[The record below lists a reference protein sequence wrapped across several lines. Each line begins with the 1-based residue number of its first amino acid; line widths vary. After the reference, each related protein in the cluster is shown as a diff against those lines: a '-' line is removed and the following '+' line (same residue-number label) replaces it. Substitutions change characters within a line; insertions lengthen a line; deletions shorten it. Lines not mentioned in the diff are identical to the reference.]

1 MAAIRQKTLPSF
13 AKCPFYVIFL
23 GLMINATQIR
33 KGNVII
39 FDGVPHRVLSFEHRS
54 PGKGAAFVRVL
65 LRNLE
70 TGASY
75 DNRYASNDS
84 VEKATLEQKEMEY
97 LYKDGELF
105 AFMDTENYEQISL
118 NSELLGDYEKF
129 LKEGQVLEIQF
140 FGEKPIG
147 LEPPTT
153 IILEVTDTEPELKG
167 ATASNSPKPATLETG
182 AVIQVPP
189 FVKIGDKVRLTTAD
203 GKYQERA

>member
-1 MAAIRQKTLPSF
+1 
-13 AKCPFYVIFL
+13 
-23 GLMINATQIR
+23 MINATQIR

-39 FDGVPHRVLSFEHRS
+39 FEGVPHKVLNFEHRT

-75 DNRYASNDS
+75 DYRYASNDA
-84 VEKATLEQKEMEY
+84 VEKAVLEQKTMEY
-97 LYKDGELF
+97 LYRDGDLYT
-105 AFMDTENYEQISL
+105 FMDTENYEQIAL
-118 NSELLGDYEKF
+118 TPELLGDYEKF

-147 LEPPTT
+147 LEPPTSV
-153 IILEVTDTEPELKG
+153 ILEVVETEPELKG

-189 FVKIGDKVRLTTAD
+189 FVKVGDKVRITTAD

>member
-1 MAAIRQKTLPSF
+1 
-13 AKCPFYVIFL
+13 
-23 GLMINATQIR
+23 MINATQIR
-33 KGNVII
+33 KGHVII
-39 FDGVPHRVLSFEHRS
+39 FEGVPHKVLSFEHRT
-54 PGKGAAFVRVL
+54 PGKGAAFVRAL

-75 DNRYASNDS
+75 DYRFASNDS
-84 VEKATLEQKEMEY
+84 VEKAVLEQREMEY

-105 AFMDTENYEQISL
+105 AFMDTENFEQMSL
-118 NSELLGDYEKF
+118 NSDLLGDYETY
-129 LKEGQVLEIQF
+129 LKEGQKLQVEF

-147 LEPPTT
+147 IEPPTT
-153 IILEVTDTEPELKG
+153 VVLEVTETEPELKG

-189 FVKIGDKVRLTTAD
+189 FVKIGDKVRITTAD